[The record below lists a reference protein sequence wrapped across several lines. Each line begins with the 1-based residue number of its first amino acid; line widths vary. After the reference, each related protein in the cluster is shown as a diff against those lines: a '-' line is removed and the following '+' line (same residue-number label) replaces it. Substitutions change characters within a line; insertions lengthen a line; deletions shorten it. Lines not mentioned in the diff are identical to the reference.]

1 MGNDFDFICPKCNY
15 NISQHKSKSYNPRK
29 RITQLRLKRG
39 KSLNRLLTKLIR
51 LIKEKIPSEND
62 TIKEYYFMKNIE
74 NVPDNIVTIGIHRY
88 LEGHHQYSGK
98 GFAYLS
104 KIIEYTETNSE
115 RQFQIE
121 QKRLGR
127 LPKPQRKED
136 IDES

>member
-51 LIKEKIPSEND
+51 LIKENIPSEND

-74 NVPDNIVTIGIHRY
+74 NVQANQNV
-88 LEGHHQYSGK
+88 LELKNEILENSY
-98 GFAYLS
+98 
-104 KIIEYTETNSE
+104 KIKSIRLELDGEY
-115 RQFQIE
+115 
-121 QKRLGR
+121 K
-127 LPKPQRKED
+127 
-136 IDES
+136 